1 MIFKDFKRGQERKP
15 DLNCDFE
22 HGLCNW
28 DQDISRDTNNW
39 TRSSNLTEL
48 QQSYI
53 RNRLFE
59 FKTGPQQVDSH
70 FIYLN
75 SRDQTYSKTNAI
87 LVSPEVA
94 VVGKAEQYCLEFN
107 YHMLANPNVGTNAP
121 NIGSLSVKIRVIFR
135 IFI

>member
-1 MIFKDFKRGQERKP
+1 MKSGQERKP

-28 DQDISRDTNNW
+28 LQDISRDTNNW

-53 RNRLFE
+53 RNRQFD

-75 SRDQTYSKTNAI
+75 SRDQTYFNTNAI

-94 VVGKAEQYCLEFN
+94 VVDETEHYCLEFN
-107 YHMLANPNVGTNAP
+107 YHMLAKPNVGINAP
-121 NIGSLSVKIRVIFR
+121 SIGSLGVKIRVIFQ
-135 IFI
+135 IL